1 MPLPNRTTNR
11 ATAPSLPP
19 QPAKPE
25 PVADDITV
33 TVTAHRCGAA
43 DAARRQRIRPQ
54 TMADSSLIVSMPYCS
69 VGFPVVSTAIR

>member
-33 TVTAHRCGAA
+33 TVTAHRWRAA
-43 DAARRQRIRPQ
+43 GRRR
-54 TMADSSLIVSMPYCS
+54 
-69 VGFPVVSTAIR
+69 